1 MTIYPHPQQHKVLDE
16 QGKMSPAWQKYF
28 ESNKDEVNR
37 GENPAPQQEIA
48 TTVGIKVT
56 SPRTNITI
64 RIISAT
70 AGDTTVTAVPQ
81 VLAGFDGQIITLFGE
96 DNTKTVTLADGT
108 GLKLSAGITF
118 KEHTSL
124 VLEYNAEKKLW
135 IEKTRALT

>member
-1 MTIYPHPQQHKVLDE
+1 MTLYPHPQQHKVLDE

-28 ESNKDEVNR
+28 ETNKDEVNR

-48 TTVGIKVT
+48 ATVGIKVT
-56 SPRTNITI
+56 SQRTNITI

-70 AGDTTVTAVPQ
+70 TGDTNVTATPQ
-81 VLAGFDGQIITLFGE
+81 VLEGFDGQLISVFGE
-96 DNTKTVTLADGT
+96 DDTKTVTLHDGD

-118 KEHTSL
+118 KEHTNL
-124 VLEYNAEKKLW
+124 VAEYNASKKLW